1 MGDPATNRREPLEMI
16 AIIDYGMGNLR
27 SVFNAL
33 QSLGVSARIVNGP
46 TGLQDASGVILPGVG
61 AFGDGMRNLRER
73 GFVEELEK
81 QVVLGGKP
89 FLGLCLGLQLLGTTG
104 FEHGENAGLGWIPG
118 VVKRLNAPDFLRVP
132 HIGWNDVRFVTPD
145 PLFAGLGEKADFYF
159 VHSFILVPEDPTVI
173 SGKCEYGVE
182 FAASVRRDNIC
193 ATQFHP
199 EKSHKAGLTVLRNW
213 TASLPR

>member
-1 MGDPATNRREPLEMI
+1 MI

-33 QSLGVSARIVNGP
+33 QALGAEARVADEPSALRE
-46 TGLQDASGVILPGVG
+46 ASGVILPGVG

-73 GFVEELEK
+73 GFIEELEK
-81 QVVLGGKP
+81 QVVSGGKP

-118 VVKRLNAPDFLRVP
+118 AVNRLQAPDSLRVP
-132 HIGWNDVRFVTPD
+132 HIGWNDVRFVQDD
-145 PLFAGLGEKADFYF
+145 PLFAGLGPKADFYF
-159 VHSFILVPEDPTVI
+159 VHSFMLVPEDPAVI
-173 SGKCEYGVE
+173 SGVCDYGVE

-213 TASLPR
+213 AATLPKAC